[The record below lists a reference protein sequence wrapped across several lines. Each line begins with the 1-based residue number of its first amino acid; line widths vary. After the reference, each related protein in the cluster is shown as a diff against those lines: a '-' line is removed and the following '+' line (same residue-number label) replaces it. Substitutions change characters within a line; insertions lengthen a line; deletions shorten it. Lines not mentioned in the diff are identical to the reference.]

1 MLVTEQV
8 GTLTVWGQVLT
19 YTLLGR
25 VSACQVCFSASAVTL
40 FSANSYIPT
49 ACSAS
54 GTWRSCSKPACLSLR
69 RITYEVLEIEHSLS
83 ERRNMKNNFIIP
95 TNVRSLTCAS
105 VEEAQ

>member
-8 GTLTVWGQVLT
+8 GAQTAWGQVLT
-19 YTLLGR
+19 HTLLGR

-49 ACSAS
+49 ACSAF

-69 RITYEVLEIEHSLS
+69 GITYEVLEIEHSLS

-95 TNVRSLTCAS
+95 SNVRPLTCVS